1 VTSASR
7 LVDLLMIALY
17 LGLLLLLAY
26 RRGKREDEATREYL
40 LAGRTLTL
48 PAFVATLVCTWYGG
62 VLGVGEYSYLHGL
75 SNWIVLG
82 CPYYIAGLLF
92 AFVLA
97 RRARASALVTVPERL
112 LLDHGPAVGTVG
124 TLFVFINML
133 PAAYLVMLSVIGRR
147 ALGIAGGD
155 TAHIWGIG
163 LAALFSAVY
172 VVGGGFRAVVRTNA
186 LQFILMYAGFIILLP
201 VAFVAAGGFHALREL
216 PLEHLTWDG
225 GLGFQAVAVW
235 YVIAMQTLVE
245 PTFYQR
251 CYAAKSPAVARRGV
265 LWAIGFWVLFDAL
278 TTATGMYARVLI
290 PDLTNGVEAYP
301 ALADALL
308 PPIARGAFY
317 VGLIATVMS
326 TVESYLFVAAPTLGF
341 DLPQA
346 WRAWRALL
354 SGPSKRIERAEI
366 GPRQAQHRRATRWGL
381 VVATLATFALALTSE
396 SVVALWKGVGS
407 VITPALLLPLLGGFI
422 PRLRAGSRATL
433 ASMILSAT
441 VAVAWMIP
449 GWRGGLNPL
458 GLEPIFPALT
468 LSILLHL
475 PAWLGIAP
483 YKNREPRNP

>member
-1 VTSASR
+1 VNSASR
-7 LVDLLMIALY
+7 AVDLLMIALY

-48 PAFVATLVCTWYGG
+48 PAFVATLVSTWYGG

-92 AFVLA
+92 AFLLA

-147 ALGIAGGD
+147 ALGIAGGEA
-155 TAHIWGIG
+155 AHIWGIG
-163 LAALFSAVY
+163 LAALFCALY

-186 LQFILMYAGFIILLP
+186 LQFLLMYAGFIILLP
-201 VAFVAAGGFHALREL
+201 VAFVSAGGFSALREL
-216 PLEHLTWDG
+216 PATHLAWDG
-225 GLGFQAVAVW
+225 GLGLQAVAVW

-278 TTATGMYARVLI
+278 TTATGMYARVLV
-290 PDLTNGVEAYP
+290 PDLANGVEAYP

-308 PPIARGAFY
+308 PPVARGAFY

-326 TVESYLFVAAPTLGF
+326 TVESYLFIAATTLGF

-346 WRAWRALL
+346 WRAWRGLL
-354 SGPSKRIERAEI
+354 GREQI
-366 GPRQAQHRRATRWGL
+366 GQRQAEHRRATRWGL
-381 VVATLATFALALTSE
+381 AVATLATFTLALTSD

-407 VITPALLLPLLGGFI
+407 VITPALLLPLVGGFI
-422 PRLRAGSRATL
+422 PGLRAGSRATL
-433 ASMILSAT
+433 ASMLLSAG
-441 VAVAWMIP
+441 VAVVWMIP
-449 GWRGGLNPL
+449 GWRGGPNPL
-458 GLEPIFPALT
+458 GLEPIFPALAI
-468 LSILLHL
+468 SILLHL

-483 YKNREPRNP
+483 YKNREPQNP

>member
-1 VTSASR
+1 VNSASR
-7 LVDLLMIALY
+7 LIDLLLIALY
-17 LGLLLLLAY
+17 LGLLLVLAY
-26 RRGKREDEATREYL
+26 RRGRREDEATREYL

-48 PAFVATLVCTWYGG
+48 PAFVATLVSSWYGG

-92 AFVLA
+92 AFLLA

-124 TLFVFINML
+124 TLLVFVNML
-133 PAAYLVMLSVIGRR
+133 PAAYIVMLSVIGRR
-147 ALGIAGGD
+147 ALGIAGGEA
-155 TAHIWGIG
+155 AHIWGIG
-163 LAALFSAVY
+163 LALLFSAVY

-186 LQFILMYAGFIILLP
+186 VQFLLMYAGFIILLP
-201 VAFVAAGGFHALREL
+201 VAFVSAGGFGALRAL
-216 PLEHLTWDG
+216 PVEHLTWDG

-251 CYAAKSPAVARRGV
+251 CYAARGPSVAKRGV
-265 LWAIGFWVLFDAL
+265 LWAIAFWVLFDAL
-278 TTATGMYARVLI
+278 TTATGMYARVLV
-290 PDLTNGVEAYP
+290 PDLANGVEAYP

-308 PPIARGAFY
+308 PPVARGAFY

-326 TVESYLFVAAPTLGF
+326 TVESYLFVAATTLGF

-346 WRAWRALL
+346 WRAWRGLL
-354 SGPSKRIERAEI
+354 SGSNGRTRREGIEQ
-366 GPRQAQHRRATRWGL
+366 RQAEHRKATRWGL
-381 VVATLATFALALTSE
+381 VVATLATFALALTSD

-407 VITPALLLPLLGGFI
+407 VITPALLLPLVGGFI

-433 ASMILSAT
+433 ASMLLSAA
-441 VAVAWMIP
+441 VAVAWMVP
-449 GWRGGLNPL
+449 AWRGGANPL
-458 GLEPIFPALT
+458 GLEPIFPALAI
-468 LSILLHL
+468 SIFLHL
-475 PAWLGIAP
+475 PAWLGMAA
-483 YKNREPRNP
+483 YKNREPRNS